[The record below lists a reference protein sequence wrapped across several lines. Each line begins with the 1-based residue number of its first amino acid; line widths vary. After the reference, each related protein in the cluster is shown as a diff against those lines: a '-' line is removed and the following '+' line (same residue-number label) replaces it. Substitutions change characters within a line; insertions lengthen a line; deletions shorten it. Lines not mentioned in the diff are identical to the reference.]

1 MRLVMSRSS
10 RLRIALG
17 VVAIGAIV
25 VASAVIRRADAGGVR
40 CMLNSLELQLD
51 RKGHAEELRA
61 KGPEGLSEA
70 LVLQDAVLR
79 FKADLEEGV
88 AKDSRYASEELIA
101 EAQGACEQA
110 KQLVDQIAGQRD
122 AWMSRLYWYTDLD
135 QAKAAAA
142 ESGKPILSLRMLG
155 QLTDEF
161 SCANSRFFR
170 TALYANE
177 SISRRLRDHFV
188 LHWQSVRPVPRVT
201 IDFGDGRKLERTVTG
216 NSAHYVLDAAGRP
229 LDVLPGLYGPQA
241 FESWLERCETLAA
254 DYAAASDEA
263 QRSEL
268 LASYHVARRDAID
281 ADLRGDLAAI
291 GATLEVSVEASATE
305 AAPASPEAAALAQE
319 RTESKRAVEAPIVA
333 SLPGL
338 VAVEELS
345 DETWQ
350 RIAALPRHQV
360 TLDDRSVTLMRRDH
374 PNAVDAGRRALS
386 KAKVEDPLA
395 RMLRNFAESAA
406 LDAVKNEYQ
415 LHRKIHTWF
424 AEGSAPGDLDA
435 LNERVYAELFLTPS
449 SDPWLGLAPPDAY
462 TGLIGG
468 GLSRSATEPTQLG
481 SAR

>member
-1 MRLVMSRSS
+1 MSRSS

-17 VVAIGAIV
+17 VLAIGAIV
-25 VASAVIRRADAGGVR
+25 VASAAIRRADAGGVR

-51 RKGHAEELRA
+51 RKDYAETLRA
-61 KGPEGLSEA
+61 KGSEGLSEA
-70 LVLQDAVLR
+70 IVLHDTALQ
-79 FKADLEEGV
+79 FQADLQEGV
-88 AKDSRYASEELIA
+88 VKDSRYASEEMIA
-101 EAQGACEQA
+101 EAGVACERA
-110 KQLVDQIAGQRD
+110 KQLVDQVAGQRD
-122 AWMSRLYWYTDLD
+122 AWTSRLYWYTDLD

-142 ESGKPILSLRMLG
+142 ESGRPILSLRMLG

-177 SISRRLRDHFV
+177 SVSQRLRDHFV

-216 NSAHYVLDAAGRP
+216 NSAHYVLDANGRP
-229 LDVLPGLYGPQA
+229 LEVLPGLYGPEA
-241 FESWLERCETLAA
+241 FESWLERCESLAA
-254 DYAAASDEA
+254 DYAAAGDDA
-263 QRSEL
+263 QRSAV
-268 LASYHVARRDAID
+268 LASYHAARRDVID
-281 ADLRGDLAAI
+281 GDLRDELASISAGEATDLTKPTADAKVASTKVAAM
-291 GATLEVSVEASATE
+291 
-305 AAPASPEAAALAQE
+305 AQE
-319 RTESKRAVEAPIVA
+319 RSESKRAVEAPILA

-338 VAVEELS
+338 GAVETLN

-350 RIAALPRHQV
+350 RLAALPRHQV
-360 TLDDRSVTLMRRDH
+360 RLDERSMALMRRDH
-374 PNAVDAGRRALS
+374 PDAVAAGRRALS
-386 KAKVEDPLA
+386 KARIEDPLA

-415 LHRKIHTWF
+415 LHRQIHAWF
-424 AEGSAPGDLDA
+424 VEGSAPGDYDA

-468 GLSRSATEPTQLG
+468 GLSAGSAEPEQLG